1 MMNILIVDDEPLA
14 RERLRQMLSE
24 MPGISVAGEAGNG
37 REALE
42 LADQLHPD
50 LILLDI
56 SMPVMDGMEVARH
69 LAGQE
74 PRPAVVFCTAY
85 DDRALEAFE
94 AAAIDYLVKPV
105 RRERLTQAIDKASR
119 VGPSSL
125 PSDGGEPRSH
135 LCARLRGSLR
145 LIPVPDIRYLQ
156 AEEKYVVVHH
166 ARGEDLIEDSLKTLE
181 TEFGERFLRIHRGC
195 LIARDQLSELRRS
208 PDGQVHVV
216 LRDGGEVL
224 EVSRR
229 CAPGLREKIQH

>member
-1 MMNILIVDDEPLA
+1 
-14 RERLRQMLSE
+14 
-24 MPGISVAGEAGNG
+24 
-37 REALE
+37 
-42 LADQLHPD
+42 
-50 LILLDI
+50 
-56 SMPVMDGMEVARH
+56 MDGMEVARH

-74 PRPAVVFCTAY
+74 SRPAVVFCTAY

>member
-1 MMNILIVDDEPLA
+1 MNVLIVDDEPLA

-105 RRERLTQAIDKASR
+105 RRERLTQAIDKAS
-119 VGPSSL
+119 
-125 PSDGGEPRSH
+125 
-135 LCARLRGSLR
+135 
-145 LIPVPDIRYLQ
+145 
-156 AEEKYVVVHH
+156 
-166 ARGEDLIEDSLKTLE
+166 
-181 TEFGERFLRIHRGC
+181 
-195 LIARDQLSELRRS
+195 
-208 PDGQVHVV
+208 
-216 LRDGGEVL
+216 
-224 EVSRR
+224 
-229 CAPGLREKIQH
+229 